1 MLFNSLTFIVFFA
14 VVVALYWSIRSWN
27 ARKNLLVTASYIFY
41 GAWNP
46 PFAAL
51 LFSTTAM
58 DFWLGRQ
65 IATAKNLSSH
75 RAWLIGSVCMNL
87 SMLGFFKYG
96 NFLLENFQWLIA
108 RIGIIYHPPHLDIL
122 LPVGISF
129 YTFHSLSYTLDIYR
143 GVLQPTRSLRDFVLA
158 VSFFPQLVAG
168 PIVRAGDFLPQL
180 VRPPHLRL
188 GQFLWGLLLMTLGLF
203 EKIVVADTLL
213 SGSADRIFGYG
224 GPLIALDSWI
234 GVLAF
239 AGQIFFDFAGYST
252 CAIGAAL
259 CLGFHLK
266 DNFRFPYA
274 AIGFSD
280 FWRRWHISLSTFL
293 RDYVY
298 IPLGGNRVGW
308 TRAAINLVIVMF
320 LGGLWHGAAWTFVV
334 WGLLHGFY
342 LVIEHAS
349 RALIGERAWTDPFAV
364 KLLLGLVTYGAV
376 CLAWVFFRASDFT
389 IATRMLRGMFGGH
402 PHGDAIL
409 ATREML
415 QIGIVTFFMMLAH
428 WSLRETNIETAV
440 TRLPRWIV
448 TTAWALMACAI
459 ILTQGSSNAFIY
471 FQFSAHPSAAAFV
484 LPPTDGSRERPR
496 RSTARVRAPDHANSL
511 ARHHCYCCVGRYR
524 RCVCLGILLPFDW
537 LRTHSG

>member
-1 MLFNSLTFIVFFA
+1 MLFNSLTFVVFFVI
-14 VVVALYWSIRSWN
+14 VVTLYWSIGSWT
-27 ARKNLLVTASYIFY
+27 ARKNLLVVASYIFY

-65 IATAKNLSSH
+65 IGKAKNPRSK
-75 RAWLIGSVCMNL
+75 RIWLVASVCMNL

-96 NFLLENFQWLIA
+96 NFLLQNFQWLLA
-108 RIGIIYHPPHLDIL
+108 QIGIIYQPPHLDIL

-129 YTFHSLSYTLDIYR
+129 YTFHSLSYALDIYR
-143 GVLQPTRSLRDFVLA
+143 VVLQPTRSLRDFILA

-180 VRPPHLRL
+180 VHPTRL
-188 GQFLWGLLLMTLGLF
+188 KTGQFLWGLALMTLGLF
-203 EKIVVADTLL
+203 EKIVLADTLL
-213 SGSADRIFGYG
+213 SGSADRVFGYA
-224 GPLIALDSWI
+224 GPLVALDSWA
-234 GVLAF
+234 GVIAF
-239 AGQIFFDFAGYST
+239 AGQIFFDFAGYSS

-293 RDYVY
+293 RDYLY
-298 IPLGGNRVGW
+298 IPLGGNQVRPF
-308 TRAAINLVIVMF
+308 RAALNLVIVMF

-349 RALIGERAWTDPFAV
+349 RAFLGNKAWTEMFAV
-364 KLLLGLVTYGAV
+364 KLLLGLVTYAAV
-376 CLAWVFFRASDFT
+376 CIAWVYFRASDVT
-389 IATRMLRGMFGGH
+389 IASRMLAGMFGQH
-402 PHGDAIL
+402 AHGDAIL
-409 ATREML
+409 STREML
-415 QIGIVTFFMMLAH
+415 QVAFVTVGMISVH
-428 WSLRETNIETAV
+428 CSLRESNIETAV
-440 TRLPRWIV
+440 ACLPRWAV
-448 TTAWALMACAI
+448 TAAWALMACAI
-459 ILTQGSSNAFIY
+459 ILTQGASNAFIY
-471 FQFSAHPSAAAFV
+471 FQF
-484 LPPTDGSRERPR
+484 
-496 RSTARVRAPDHANSL
+496 
-511 ARHHCYCCVGRYR
+511 
-524 RCVCLGILLPFDW
+524 
-537 LRTHSG
+537 

>member
-1 MLFNSLTFIVFFA
+1 MLFNSLTFVIFFT
-14 VVVALYWSIRSWN
+14 VVVATYWSIGSWN
-27 ARKNLLVTASYIFY
+27 TRKNLLVVASYIFY

-65 IATAKNLSSH
+65 MSRAKGRRSR
-75 RAWLIGSVCMNL
+75 RAWLVASVCMNL

-96 NFLLENFQWLIA
+96 NFLLENFQWLLA
-108 RIGIIYHPPHLDIL
+108 RIGIIYQPPHLDIL

-143 GVLQPTRSLRDFVLA
+143 GVLKPTKSLRDFVLA

-180 VRPPHLRL
+180 VRPQPLRE

-203 EKIVVADTLL
+203 EKVVLADTML
-213 SGSADRIFGYG
+213 SGSADRIFTYA
-224 GPLIALDSWI
+224 GPLIALDSWL
-234 GVLAF
+234 GVMAF

-293 RDYVY
+293 RDYLY

-334 WGLLHGFY
+334 WGLLHGSY

-349 RALIGERAWTDPFAV
+349 RALIGERAWTENFAV

-428 WSLRETNIETAV
+428 WSLRETNVETAV
-440 TRLPRWIV
+440 TRLPRWVV
-448 TTAWALMACAI
+448 TSAWALMASAI
-459 ILTQGSSNAFIY
+459 ILTQGTSNAFIY
-471 FQFSAHPSAAAFV
+471 FQF
-484 LPPTDGSRERPR
+484 
-496 RSTARVRAPDHANSL
+496 
-511 ARHHCYCCVGRYR
+511 
-524 RCVCLGILLPFDW
+524 
-537 LRTHSG
+537 

>member
-1 MLFNSLTFIVFFA
+1 MLFNSLTFVVFFV
-14 VVVALYWSIRSWN
+14 VVVALYWSLRGWEL
-27 ARKNLLVTASYIFY
+27 RKNLLVVASYIFY

-65 IATAKNLSSH
+65 IRKAQDRHRK
-75 RAWLIGSVCMNL
+75 RAWLVASVCMNL

-96 NFLLENFQWLIA
+96 NFMLQNFQWFLS
-108 RIGIIYHPPHLDIL
+108 RVGIIYQPPHLDIL

-180 VRPPHLRL
+180 QHPPRL
-188 GQFLWGLLLMTLGLF
+188 KINQFFWGVALMTLGLF
-203 EKIVVADTLL
+203 EKIVLADTLL
-213 SGSADRIFGYG
+213 SGPADRIFGYP
-224 GPLIALDSWI
+224 GPLVAMDSWA

-239 AGQIFFDFAGYST
+239 AGQIFCDFAGYSI
-252 CAIGAAL
+252 CAIGAAVA
-259 CLGFHLK
+259 LGFHLK

-293 RDYVY
+293 RDYLY
-298 IPLGGNRVGW
+298 IPLGGNQVRPF
-308 TRAAINLVIVMF
+308 RAALNLVIVMF

-334 WGLLHGFY
+334 WGLLHGSY
-342 LVIEHAS
+342 LVIERIFRIFFEQKPWAGTLPV
-349 RALIGERAWTDPFAV
+349 RLLAGFA
-364 KLLLGLVTYGAV
+364 TYGAV
-376 CLAWVFFRASDFT
+376 CIAWVFFRASDFT
-389 IATRMLRGMFGGH
+389 VASRMLGGMFGQH

-409 ATREML
+409 ATRELL
-415 QIGIVTFFMMLAH
+415 QIGVVTAGLISVH
-428 WSLRETNIETAV
+428 WAMRDNTFETAV
-440 TRLPRWIV
+440 MRLPTWTV
-448 TTAWALMACAI
+448 TAIWSVMAVAI
-459 ILTQGSSNAFIY
+459 IFTQGSSNAFIY
-471 FQFSAHPSAAAFV
+471 FQF
-484 LPPTDGSRERPR
+484 
-496 RSTARVRAPDHANSL
+496 
-511 ARHHCYCCVGRYR
+511 
-524 RCVCLGILLPFDW
+524 
-537 LRTHSG
+537 

>member
-1 MLFNSLTFIVFFA
+1 MLFNSLTFVVFF
-14 VVVALYWSIRSWN
+14 VVVVTAYWSIHSWT

-65 IATAKNLSSH
+65 INRAKAGRGK
-75 RAWLIGSVCMNL
+75 RAWLVASVCMNL

-96 NFLLENFQWLIA
+96 NFLLQNFQWLVA
-108 RIGIIYHPPHLDIL
+108 RAGIIYQPPHLDIL

-180 VRPPHLRL
+180 AHPPRL
-188 GQFLWGLLLMTLGLF
+188 KTNQFLWGLALMTLGLF
-203 EKIVVADTLL
+203 EKTVLADTLL
-213 SGSADRIFGYG
+213 SGPADRIFGYG
-224 GPLIALDSWI
+224 GPLVAVDSWA

-239 AGQIFFDFAGYST
+239 AGQIFFDFAGYSI

-259 CLGFHLK
+259 TLGFHLK

-293 RDYVY
+293 RDYLY
-298 IPLGGNRVGW
+298 IPLGGNRLGAA
-308 TRAAINLVIVMF
+308 RAMINLIIVMF
-320 LGGLWHGAAWTFVV
+320 IGGLWHGAAWTFVV
-334 WGLLHGFY
+334 WGLLHGSY
-342 LVIEHAS
+342 LAIERLLRGTIKNAPW
-349 RALIGERAWTDPFAV
+349 AENFPMQLLIGLTTYFAV
-364 KLLLGLVTYGAV
+364 LV
-376 CLAWVFFRASDFT
+376 AWVYFRASNFET
-389 IATRMLRGMFGGH
+389 ANRMLAGMFGRF
-402 PHGDAIL
+402 PRGDAIL
-409 ATREML
+409 TTREIL
-415 QIGIVTFFMMLAH
+415 QVAIVTFF
-428 WSLRETNIETAV
+428 
-440 TRLPRWIV
+440 
-448 TTAWALMACAI
+448 
-459 ILTQGSSNAFIY
+459 
-471 FQFSAHPSAAAFV
+471 
-484 LPPTDGSRERPR
+484 
-496 RSTARVRAPDHANSL
+496 
-511 ARHHCYCCVGRYR
+511 
-524 RCVCLGILLPFDW
+524 LL
-537 LRTHSG
+537 L

>member
-1 MLFNSLTFIVFFA
+1 MLFNSLTFVVFFTI
-14 VVVALYWSIRSWN
+14 VVTLYWSLHGWEL
-27 ARKNLLVTASYIFY
+27 RKNLLVVASYIFY

-51 LFSTTAM
+51 LFATTCM

-65 IATAKNLSSH
+65 MAKAQDAH
-75 RAWLIGSVCMNL
+75 RKRRWLVASVCMNL

-96 NFLLENFQWLIA
+96 NFLLQNFQWLLA
-108 RIGIIYHPPHLDIL
+108 RIGIVYQPPHLDIL

-180 VRPPHLRL
+180 SHPPRL
-188 GQFLWGLLLMTLGLF
+188 KENQFFWGLALMTLGLF
-203 EKIVVADTLL
+203 EKIVLADTLL
-213 SGSADRIFGYG
+213 SASADRVFGYA
-224 GPLIALDSWI
+224 GPLVALDSWA

-239 AGQIFFDFAGYST
+239 AGQIFFDFAGYSL

-259 CLGFHLK
+259 TLGFHLK

-293 RDYVY
+293 RDYLY
-298 IPLGGNRVGW
+298 IPLGGNQVRPL
-308 TRAAINLVIVMF
+308 RAALNLVIVMF

-334 WGLLHGFY
+334 WGLLHGSY
-342 LVIEHAS
+342 LVIERVLRVLFEAKRWAS
-349 RALIGERAWTDPFAV
+349 TLPVRVLAGFA
-364 KLLLGLVTYGAV
+364 TYGAV
-376 CLAWVFFRASDFT
+376 CVAWVFFRASDFT
-389 IATRMLRGMFGGH
+389 IASRMLGGMFGQH

-409 ATREML
+409 STRELL
-415 QIGIVTFFMMLAH
+415 QIGSVTAGIIAMH
-428 WSLRETNIETAV
+428 WAMRDNTFETAV
-440 TRLPRWIV
+440 MRLPHWAI
-448 TTAWALMACAI
+448 TAIGSAMACAI
-459 ILTQGSSNAFIY
+459 VLTQGSSNAFIY
-471 FQFSAHPSAAAFV
+471 FQF
-484 LPPTDGSRERPR
+484 
-496 RSTARVRAPDHANSL
+496 
-511 ARHHCYCCVGRYR
+511 
-524 RCVCLGILLPFDW
+524 
-537 LRTHSG
+537 

>member
-1 MLFNSLTFIVFFA
+1 MLFNSLTFVVFFA
-14 VVVALYWSIRSWN
+14 VVVTAYWSIRGWN
-27 ARKNLLVTASYIFY
+27 ARKNLLVVTSYIFY

-51 LFSTTAM
+51 LFTTTAM
-58 DFWLGRQ
+58 DFWLGAR
-65 IATAKNLSSH
+65 IAKAKGQRSRRL
-75 RAWLIGSVCMNL
+75 WLIASVCMNL

-96 NFLLENFQWLIA
+96 NFLLENFKWMLAQ
-108 RIGIIYHPPHLDIL
+108 IGIMYQPPHLDIL

-143 GVLQPTRSLRDFVLA
+143 GVLEPTRSLRDFVLA

-180 VRPPHLRL
+180 VTAPGLRV
-188 GQFLWGLLLMTLGLF
+188 GQFMWGLLLMTLGLF
-203 EKIVVADTLL
+203 EKIVLADTML
-213 SGSADRIFGYG
+213 SGAADRVFGYG
-224 GPLIALDSWI
+224 GPLIALDTWL
-234 GVLAF
+234 GVMAF

-293 RDYVY
+293 RDYLY

-320 LGGLWHGAAWTFVV
+320 LGGLWHGAAWTFVI

-349 RALIGERAWTDPFAV
+349 RGLIGNQRWTDAFAV
-364 KLLLGLVTYGAV
+364 KLLLGLVTYAAV
-376 CLAWVFFRASDFT
+376 CVAWVFFRAPDFT
-389 IATRMLRGMFGGH
+389 VATRMLGGMFGGH
-402 PHGDAIL
+402 AQADAIL
-409 ATREML
+409 STREML
-415 QIGIVTFFMMLAH
+415 QIGLVTFFMILAH
-428 WSLRETNIETAV
+428 WLLRDTNVETAV
-440 TRLPRWIV
+440 TRLPRWAV
-448 TTAWALMACAI
+448 TAVWALMACAI
-459 ILTQGSSNAFIY
+459 ILTQGNSNAFIY
-471 FQFSAHPSAAAFV
+471 FQF
-484 LPPTDGSRERPR
+484 
-496 RSTARVRAPDHANSL
+496 
-511 ARHHCYCCVGRYR
+511 
-524 RCVCLGILLPFDW
+524 
-537 LRTHSG
+537 

>member
-1 MLFNSLTFIVFFA
+1 MLFNSLTFIVFF
-14 VVVALYWSIRSWN
+14 VVVVTLYWSLNGWN
-27 ARKNLLVTASYIFY
+27 LRKNLLVVASYIFY

-58 DFWLGRQ
+58 DFWLGRR
-65 IATAKNLSSH
+65 IAKAKGRHS
-75 RAWLIGSVCMNL
+75 RRGWLVGSVCMNL

-96 NFLLENFQWLIA
+96 NFLLQNFQWLLA
-108 RIGIIYHPPHLDIL
+108 RIGIIYQPPHLDIL

-143 GVLQPTRSLRDFVLA
+143 GVLQPTKSLRDFVLA

-180 VRPPHLRL
+180 VTAPGLRM

-203 EKIVVADTLL
+203 EKIVLADTML
-213 SGSADRIFGYG
+213 SGSADRVFSYA
-224 GPLIALDSWI
+224 GPLVALDSWA
-234 GVLAF
+234 GVMAF
-239 AGQIFFDFAGYST
+239 AGQIFFDFAGYSI

-293 RDYVY
+293 RDYLY
-298 IPLGGNRVGW
+298 IPIGGNRAGAA
-308 TRAAINLVIVMF
+308 RAMLNLVIVMF

-334 WGLLHGFY
+334 WGLLHGSY
-342 LVIEHAS
+342 LVIERVIRVCFEDAPW
-349 RALIGERAWTDPFAV
+349 AKNFAT
-364 KLLLGLVTYGAV
+364 KFLAGLATYTAV
-376 CLAWVFFRASDFT
+376 CIAWVFFRASDFT

-402 PHGDAIL
+402 AHGDAIL
-409 ATREML
+409 SGREML
-415 QIGIVTFFMMLAH
+415 QIGIVT
-428 WSLRETNIETAV
+428 
-440 TRLPRWIV
+440 
-448 TTAWALMACAI
+448 ACM
-459 ILTQGSSNAFIY
+459 IL
-471 FQFSAHPSAAAFV
+471 
-484 LPPTDGSRERPR
+484 
-496 RSTARVRAPDHANSL
+496 
-511 ARHHCYCCVGRYR
+511 
-524 RCVCLGILLPFDW
+524 
-537 LRTHSG
+537 